1 MTFYMEVE
9 PPVATLPLRVP
20 AALSAAEE
28 AVVEAEAAV
37 DAEEA
42 EPPQAVRA
50 AAAAAAPQT
59 VRNERREIFF
69 MIEFP
74 PLKTRASARHCLF
87 VFSLGTALFYRFAA
101 PAATMD
107 VQKVRKTLCT
117 MPAPM

>member
-1 MTFYMEVE
+1 MEVE

-20 AALSAAEE
+20 AACSAEEE

-37 DAEEA
+37 LDAEEA

-74 PLKTRASARHCLF
+74 PLKTRAPARHCLF

-101 PAATMD
+101 LAATMD
-107 VQKVRKTLCT
+107 VQKVRKTLCIL
-117 MPAPM
+117 PAPM